1 MSDKWIDLE
10 GKVVVVTGG
19 AMGIGEAIVNDL
31 KSCGAYV
38 AIFDRCEPKDYK
50 EEENLIY
57 INLDIRDKDAI
68 EKAVEQVVKKYGT
81 IDALVNNA
89 GVTRPRILV
98 DYYKEQPQYELS
110 EEDFDFMVDINE
122 KGTFLVTQ
130 AVTRVLFE
138 KKEGTIINLSSCA
151 GLRAQKD
158 IAAILQQKRP
168 FTHLLYHGQKSWDHL
183 VFVLLAL
190 LRIF

>member
-10 GKVVVVTGG
+10 GKVIVVTGG

-31 KSCGAYV
+31 KNCGAYV

-89 GVTRPRILV
+89 GVT
-98 DYYKEQPQYELS
+98 
-110 EEDFDFMVDINE
+110 
-122 KGTFLVTQ
+122 
-130 AVTRVLFE
+130 
-138 KKEGTIINLSSCA
+138 
-151 GLRAQKD
+151 
-158 IAAILQQKRP
+158 
-168 FTHLLYHGQKSWDHL
+168 
-183 VFVLLAL
+183 
-190 LRIF
+190 

>member
-138 KKEGTIINLSSCA
+138 KKEGT
-151 GLRAQKD
+151 K
-158 IAAILQQKRP
+158 P
-168 FTHLLYHGQKSWDHL
+168 
-183 VFVLLAL
+183 
-190 LRIF
+190 

>member
-31 KSCGAYV
+31 KSCGAYDS
-38 AIFDRCEPKDYK
+38 IFDRCEPKDYK

-130 AVTRVLFE
+130 AVTLVLF
-138 KKEGTIINLSSCA
+138 
-151 GLRAQKD
+151 
-158 IAAILQQKRP
+158 
-168 FTHLLYHGQKSWDHL
+168 
-183 VFVLLAL
+183 
-190 LRIF
+190 